1 MDRHVSRRLLACCF
15 AIALALP
22 AAAQPAVEG
31 GGAVRDVRD
40 FDGVEISI
48 VGEVILTQGSTE
60 SLEIEASSADLA
72 RISTVVRQGTLHID
86 RMWPDDNPRGPITF
100 RLSMKT
106 ISGLRTTSA
115 CSIRTDALTT
125 DSLRISIQSSGSVE
139 VKSLKARTL
148 DLEMNSSG
156 DCTLAGSVDRQSVLI
171 NSSGNYLAA
180 DLVSRVATLKLNS
193 SGTATIRVSDAL
205 SASLSSSGDVRYHGS
220 PATVT
225 ATSASSGK
233 VVKLD

>member
-1 MDRHVSRRLLACCF
+1 MIHHSPRALPALCF

-31 GGAVRDVRD
+31 GGAVRDVRG
-40 FDGVEISI
+40 FDKVEISI

-60 SLEIEASSADLA
+60 SLEIAATAADLA
-72 RISTVVRQGTLHID
+72 RISTVVRQGTLYIS

-115 CSIRTDALTT
+115 CSIRTDAITA
-125 DSLRISIQSSGSVE
+125 DSLSISIQSSGSVE
-139 VKSLKARTL
+139 VKALKARTL
-148 DLEMNSSG
+148 DVEMSSSG
-156 DCTLAGSVDRQSVLI
+156 NCTLAGSVDRQSVLI
-171 NSSGNYLAA
+171 NSSGAYQAA
-180 DLVSRVATLKLNS
+180 DLASREATLKLHS
-193 SGTATIRVSDAL
+193 SGSATIRVSGTL

-225 ATSASSGK
+225 ATTSSSGK

>member
-1 MDRHVSRRLLACCF
+1 MNRHTPCALLAFCF

-22 AAAQPAVEG
+22 AEAQPAVEG
-31 GGAVRDVRD
+31 GGAVRDVRG
-40 FDGVEISI
+40 FDTVEISI

-60 SLEIEASSADLA
+60 SLEITATADDLA
-72 RISTVVRQGTLHID
+72 RISTVVRQGTLYIS

-115 CSIRTDALTT
+115 CRIRSDAITT

-139 VKSLKARTL
+139 VKRLIARTL
-148 DLEMNSSG
+148 DVEMNSSG
-156 DCTLAGSVDRQSVLI
+156 DCSLAGSVDRQSVLI
-171 NSSGNYLAA
+171 NSSGEYLAA
-180 DLVSRVATLKLNS
+180 DLASREATLKLNS
-193 SGTATIRVSDAL
+193 SGRATIQVADTL

-220 PATVT
+220 PAKVT
-225 ATSASSGK
+225 STAASSGR